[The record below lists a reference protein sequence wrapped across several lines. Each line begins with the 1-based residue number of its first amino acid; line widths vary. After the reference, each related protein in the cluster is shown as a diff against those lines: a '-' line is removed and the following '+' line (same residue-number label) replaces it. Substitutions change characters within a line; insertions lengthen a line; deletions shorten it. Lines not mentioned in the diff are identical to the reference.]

1 MNENRKKAIILPNFE
16 SARSDADGDTA
27 EYAFKNSYIKRRNKM
42 KKNFK
47 RFFAVLLALA
57 FVLTATPLSGF
68 AAETT
73 TENNE
78 TTVTQPETDESVK
91 EYTITYYSNGKKY
104 GEVQTYKAGE
114 TIVPPEAPT
123 EAEGHIF
130 NGWVINENQDKL
142 PETMP
147 ENNLEASASWK
158 LKDINITFISDET
171 EVKKATVPFASS
183 MEDAV
188 PADPEKEGYTFAGW
202 FDKDG
207 KNAFDYKTVPSEDV
221 EFTAKWL
228 KNGNV
233 AYMMNKDKT
242 YAAYEVTEGDKIPVP
257 EKNPEKFAHKFK
269 GWTPEIPEAMPA
281 EDLVFEAQYE
291 VDKEFVAIV
300 IGGVAIAGGAIG
312 LTAAAITGLSIVG
325 GIIAVIGLSSII
337 GNVAKTYKATYKV
350 DGKVYAT
357 YNIEA
362 GKKITVPADPEKE
375 GYDFA
380 GWSPEV
386 PSKMPKN
393 DITFK
398 AKWSAKDTDIP
409 ETGSSAAGLAAFA
422 ALAVSA
428 AAIVL
433 IKKKER

>member
-1 MNENRKKAIILPNFE
+1 MKRKFKSIL
-16 SARSDADGDTA
+16 A
-27 EYAFKNSYIKRRNKM
+27 M
-42 KKNFK
+42 
-47 RFFAVLLALA
+47 LLAFA
-57 FVLTATPLSGF
+57 FILTATPLSGF
-68 AAETT
+68 ATEV
-73 TENNE
+73 TENTENGN
-78 TTVTQPETDESVK
+78 TTVTQPEETEPVK
-91 EYTITYYSNGKKY
+91 EYTITYYSNGEKY
-104 GEVQTYKAGE
+104 GEPQTYKAGE
-114 TIVPPEAPT
+114 TIVPPEAPQA
-123 EAEGHIF
+123 AEGHIF
-130 NGWVINENQDKL
+130 NGWVINKNQDKL

-147 ENNLEASASWK
+147 ENNLEASASWT
-158 LKDINITFISDET
+158 LKEINITFKSDET
-171 EVKKATVPFASS
+171 EIKKTTVPFASS
-183 MEDAV
+183 MEETV
-188 PADPEKEGYTFAGW
+188 PADPEKEGYKFAGW
-202 FDKDG
+202 FDKNG
-207 KNAFDYKTVPSEDV
+207 KNVFDYKTVPAEDI

-233 AYMMNKDKT
+233 TYMMSKDKT

-269 GWTPEIPEAMPA
+269 GWTPEIPETMPA

-312 LTAAAITGLSIVG
+312 LTAAAITGVSIVG
-325 GIIAVIGLSSII
+325 GIIAVIGLSSIV
-337 GNVAKTYKATYKV
+337 GNITKTYKATFKV

-357 YNIEA
+357 YNVEA
-362 GKKITVPADPEKE
+362 GKKITVPSDPEKN
-375 GYDFA
+375 GHDFA

-386 PSKMPKN
+386 PDKMPKN
-393 DITFK
+393 DITFE

-433 IKKKER
+433 IKKKKDK

>member
-1 MNENRKKAIILPNFE
+1 
-16 SARSDADGDTA
+16 
-27 EYAFKNSYIKRRNKM
+27 M
-42 KKNFK
+42 KKKFK
-47 RFFAVLLALA
+47 SFLAVLLALA

-73 TENNE
+73 TEAESIE
-78 TTVTQPETDESVK
+78 TTTENTGTTEPEK
-91 EYTITYYSNGKKY
+91 EYTVTYYSNGKQY
-104 GEVQTYKAGE
+104 GEVQTYKAGDA
-114 TIVPPEAPT
+114 IVPPEAP
-123 EAEGHIF
+123 EAAEGHIF
-130 NGWVINENQDKL
+130 SGWVINENHDKL

-158 LKDINITFISDET
+158 LKDINIIFRSDEAEFAKVT
-171 EVKKATVPFASS
+171 APYASS
-183 MEDAV
+183 MEKAV
-188 PADPEKEGYTFAGW
+188 PADPEKEGYVFAGW

-207 KNAFDYKTVPSEDV
+207 KNVFDYETVPAEDI
-221 EFTAKWL
+221 EFSAKWL

-233 AYMMNKDKT
+233 TYMMSEDKT

-257 EKNPEKFAHKFK
+257 ETNPEKFAHKFT
-269 GWTPEIPEAMPA
+269 GWSPEIPDVMPA

-291 VDKEFVAIV
+291 IDKDFVTVV
-300 IGGVAIAGGAIG
+300 IGGVLIAGGAIG

-337 GNVAKTYKATYKV
+337 GNVNKTYKVTYKV
-350 DGKVYAT
+350 DGEVYAT

-380 GWSPEV
+380 GWSPEI

-393 DITFK
+393 DITFE
-398 AKWSAKDTDIP
+398 AKWSKTDTDIP

-422 ALAVSA
+422 ALTVSA
-428 AAIVL
+428 AAAVIL
-433 IKKKER
+433 IKKKKDN